1 MIVNWCFY
9 YFFQQIWLFYY
20 PREIVI
26 SFNYMNYMKFDVFIG
41 AVENNFCNNN
51 SIFNISKNIFL

>member
-26 SFNYMNYMKFDVFIG
+26 SFNYMNYMKFDVLIG
-41 AVENNFCNNN
+41 AIENNF
-51 SIFNISKNIFL
+51 L